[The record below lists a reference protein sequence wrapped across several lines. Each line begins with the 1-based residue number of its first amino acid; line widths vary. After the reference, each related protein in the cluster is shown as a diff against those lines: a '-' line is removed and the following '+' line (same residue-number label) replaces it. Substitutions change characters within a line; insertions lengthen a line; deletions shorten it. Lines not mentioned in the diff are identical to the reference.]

1 MSISRIISTHKEL
14 LLMIL
19 IPFEL
24 ICSLV
29 GQMIKCHLSKL
40 MGEKK
45 LKIVDVARET
55 GVNRG
60 TITRLYHETA
70 SRVELET
77 IDALCRFLGCEVG
90 ELFEF
95 VEDS

>member
-1 MSISRIISTHKEL
+1 
-14 LLMIL
+14 
-19 IPFEL
+19 
-24 ICSLV
+24 
-29 GQMIKCHLSKL
+29 

-77 IDALCRFLGCEVG
+77 IDALCRYLDCGVG

-95 VEDS
+95 MDEQRV

>member
-1 MSISRIISTHKEL
+1 
-14 LLMIL
+14 
-19 IPFEL
+19 
-24 ICSLV
+24 
-29 GQMIKCHLSKL
+29 MIKCHLSKL

-70 SRVELET
+70 SRVELEA
-77 IDALCRFLGCEVG
+77 IDALCRYLDCGVG
-90 ELFEF
+90 ELFE
-95 VEDS
+95 VMDDD

>member
-1 MSISRIISTHKEL
+1 
-14 LLMIL
+14 
-19 IPFEL
+19 
-24 ICSLV
+24 
-29 GQMIKCHLSKL
+29 MIKCHLSRL

-60 TITRLYHETA
+60 TVTRLYHETA
-70 SRVELET
+70 SRVELEV
-77 IDALCRFLGCEVG
+77 IDALCRYLGCEVG

-95 VEDS
+95 IE

>member
-1 MSISRIISTHKEL
+1 
-14 LLMIL
+14 
-19 IPFEL
+19 
-24 ICSLV
+24 
-29 GQMIKCHLSKL
+29 MIKCHLSKL

-77 IDALCRFLGCEVG
+77 IDALCRYLDCGVG

-95 VEDS
+95 MDEQRV

>member
-1 MSISRIISTHKEL
+1 
-14 LLMIL
+14 
-19 IPFEL
+19 
-24 ICSLV
+24 
-29 GQMIKCHLSKL
+29 MIKCHLSKL

-77 IDALCRFLGCEVG
+77 IEALCRYLGCDVG
-90 ELFEF
+90 DLFEF
-95 VEDS
+95 VDEQ